1 DIRNPTEVEWALSTR
16 MQPDRDLIII
26 PRLACST
33 LDPSVPK
40 PRSTAGWGIDAT
52 VPVADRSKYEKV
64 LIPGVEKIKYI

>member
-1 DIRNPTEVEWALSTR
+1 
-16 MQPDRDLIII
+16 MQPDRDLIVI
-26 PRLACST
+26 PRIACST